1 VWGWCVHG
9 AGVGLVCGVCRAD
22 IWNEPNETAPVVAGV
37 WVVNLV
43 NILSVCIQAKTKL
56 FHAN

>member
-1 VWGWCVHG
+1 MVRAWCMVQ
-9 AGVGLVCGVCRAD
+9 VSD
-22 IWNEPNETAPVVAGV
+22 WNEPNETAPVVAGV